1 MDANPDSVYNFTR
14 LKFVPNLIERRDEA
28 APRLGGTMTRF
39 RKTAVA
45 LGVSAGLSCAPMAAQ
60 ALEPKD
66 LVDVRDHA
74 LKVLDNND
82 LQTAIDKLGE
92 ADSKALDLE
101 GPGLHTW
108 AFKKQGVILWDH
120 SGQGQE
126 GMDVSG
132 LEGMSGLQV
141 IADVKEHVKNG
152 DDLVKWEDEL
162 PHPKTGQVETSY
174 VSCDTFAPKK
184 YVCAMAW
191 VEK

>member
-1 MDANPDSVYNFTR
+1 MKR
-14 LKFVPNLIERRDEA
+14 IH
-28 APRLGGTMTRF
+28 
-39 RKTAVA
+39 KTAVA
-45 LGVSAGLSCAPMAAQ
+45 IGVGVALGSAPLTAQ

-74 LKVLDNND
+74 LEVLANND
-82 LQTAIDKLGE
+82 LQAAIDKLGRP
-92 ADSKALDLE
+92 DSKALDLE

-108 AFKKQGVILWDH
+108 AFKNQGVILWDH
-120 SGQGQE
+120 SGQAQE
-126 GMDVSG
+126 GMDISD
-132 LEGMSGLQV
+132 LQGMSGLKV

-152 DDLVKWEDEL
+152 DDLVKWADEL
-162 PHPKTGQVETSY
+162 PHPETGQVETSY